1 MSLRSMDEILENK
14 TKNHIKNSET
24 VKLTIKNCNNI
35 DNGSILIK
43 KNILNIKYGINGTG
57 KSSIAK
63 AILCSSED
71 QNNDSD
77 SLNQLKPFK
86 CIGQAGNDPEIS
98 GMDEINNVK
107 IFNEEYV
114 NEFVF
119 LPDELLKGSF
129 DIFIRNDAYEKGLK
143 EIDDLVAT
151 ISKTFIQNEEID
163 ILINDLNE
171 LSSSF
176 GKPTKSGIHA
186 SSIFSKAFKN
196 GNKVINIP
204 EGLENYKD
212 YIRHDENYKWI
223 KWQLD
228 GQPYLHITE
237 KCPYCVSNI
246 EEKKQT
252 IKHITEVYDSKSVQN
267 LNRIISIFHKL
278 NNYFSE
284 ETRLKIDKFIKNTE
298 GYNDEQVA
306 YLREIKDQIDR
317 LKEKFS
323 KTKRIG
329 FISLKD
335 VEKVIEELKSHK
347 IDLNLYNHLKSEDT
361 QTKVEIVNSS
371 IDTTLE
377 KVGEL
382 QGQINQQ
389 KHLIERLINE
399 HKTEINS
406 FLKNAGYEYNVDL
419 IDDSEG
425 NYKLKLLHNDV
436 KDEITDVKEH
446 LSFGER
452 NAFSLVLFMYDV
464 LKHSPDLV
472 ILDDPISSFDKN
484 KKYAIVDMLFRK
496 EKSLKGKTVLL
507 LTHDFE
513 PIIDMIHHHRDRF
526 EIPTASF
533 LENNHGDLVEKEIQ
547 RADVQTFVE
556 INESNI
562 KILSDQIINKL
573 VYLRRLYEINNAK
586 ENGYQLISNLIHKRE
601 KPEFNDGS
609 VNRDMTS
616 EEIISGNKEIQ
627 KLIHDFEFNK
637 VLKIISDEKEM
648 KKIYL
653 ATENNYEKLHIY
665 RIIIDEKNDIESS
678 VIKKFINGAFHIE
691 NDYIY
696 QLNPRKY
703 QMVPQFVID
712 ECDKAISNI

>member
-1 MSLRSMDEILENK
+1 MTEL
-14 TKNHIKNSET
+14 ET
-24 VKLTIKNCNNI
+24 VKLTLKNCNNI

-43 KNILNIKYGINGTG
+43 KNILNIKYGINGIG

-63 AILCSSED
+63 AILYYSED

-77 SLNQLKPFK
+77 SLKQLKPFK
-86 CIGQAGNDPEIS
+86 YIGQAGNDSEIS
-98 GMDEINNVK
+98 GMDEITSVK

-114 NEFVF
+114 NKFVF
-119 LPDELLKGSF
+119 LPNELLKGSF
-129 DIFIRNDAYEKGLK
+129 DIFIRNDAYENGLK
-143 EIDDLVAT
+143 EIDKLVDAIRRTFAKNKEIETLISDL
-151 ISKTFIQNEEID
+151 S
-163 ILINDLNE
+163 E

-186 SSIFSKAFKN
+186 SSTFSKAFKN

-204 EGLENYKD
+204 NGLEDYTD

-228 GQPYLHITE
+228 GQAYLNITE

-246 EEKKQT
+246 ENKKET
-252 IKHITEVYDSKSVQN
+252 INKITEVYNSKSIQN
-267 LNRIISIFHKL
+267 LNLIVNIFNKL

-284 ETRLKIDKFIKNTE
+284 DTRLKIDEFIKNTD
-298 GYNDEQVA
+298 GYDDEQVA

-317 LKEKFS
+317 LNDKFI
-323 KTKRIG
+323 KTKNIG

-361 QTKVEIVNSS
+361 QTKVNIVNDS
-371 IDTTLE
+371 IDRTLE

-389 KHLIERLINE
+389 KHLIERLIN
-399 HKTEINS
+399 KYKIEINS

-419 IDDSEG
+419 IEDSEG
-425 NYKLKLLHNDV
+425 NYKLKLLHDDV
-436 KDEITDVKEH
+436 KDEITDVEEH

-464 LKHSPDLV
+464 LKNSPDLV

-513 PIIDMIHHHRDRF
+513 PIIDMIHHHRNRF

-547 RADVQTFVE
+547 RKDVQTFIE

-562 KILSDQIINKL
+562 KNLSDQIINKL
-573 VYLRRLYEINNAK
+573 IYLRRLYEIKNVK
-586 ENGYQLISNLIHKRE
+586 GNGYQLISNLMHKRE
-601 KPEFNDGS
+601 KPKFKDES
-609 VNRDMTS
+609 SIRDMTS
-616 EEIISGNKEIQ
+616 EEMISGKKEIQ
-627 KLIHDFEFNK
+627 ELIPEFDYNN
-637 VLKIISDEKEM
+637 VLKIISDDNEM
-648 KKIYL
+648 RKKYL
-653 ATENNYEKLHIY
+653 ATENNYEKLYIY
-665 RIIIDEKNDIESS
+665 RIIFDNRDEIESI
-678 VIKKFINGAFHIE
+678 VIKKFINETVHIE

-712 ECDKAISNI
+712 ECDKEISNI

>member
-1 MSLRSMDEILENK
+1 MAEL
-14 TKNHIKNSET
+14 ET
-24 VKLTIKNCNNI
+24 VQLTIKNCNNI
-35 DNGSILIK
+35 DKGSILIK
-43 KNILNIKYGINGTG
+43 RNILNIKYGINGTG

-63 AILCSSED
+63 AILCYSED

-143 EIDDLVAT
+143 EINDLVAT
-151 ISKTFIQNEEID
+151 ISKTFSQNEEID
-163 ILINDLNE
+163 ILINDLND

-176 GKPTKSGIHA
+176 GKTTKAGIHA
-186 SSIFSKAFKN
+186 SSMLSKALKN

-204 EGLENYKD
+204 KGLENYKD

-228 GQPYLHITE
+228 GQPYLNITE

-246 EEKKQT
+246 EEKKKT
-252 IKHITEVYDSKSVQN
+252 IEHITEVYDSKSVQN
-267 LNRIISIFHKL
+267 LNLIISIFHKL

-284 ETRLKIDKFIKNTE
+284 ETRLKIDEFIKNTE

-323 KTKRIG
+323 KTKSIG

-389 KHLIERLINE
+389 KQLIGRLIKE

-425 NYKLKLLHNDV
+425 NYKLKLCHNDAE
-436 KDEITDVKEH
+436 DEITDVKEH

-484 KKYAIVDMLFRK
+484 KKYAIVDMLFSK

-513 PIIDMIHHHRDRF
+513 PIIDMIHHHRNRF

-573 VYLRRLYEINNAK
+573 VYLRRLYEIKNAK
-586 ENGYQLISNLIHKRE
+586 GNGYQLISNLMHKRE
-601 KPEFNDGS
+601 RPEFKDGS

-616 EEIISGNKEIQ
+616 EEIISGNNEIQ
-627 KLIHDFEFNK
+627 EFIPDFKFNE
-637 VLKIISDEKEM
+637 VLKIISDDKEM
-648 KKIYL
+648 KKNYL

-665 RIIIDEKNDIESS
+665 RIIFDNKGDIESS
-678 VIKKFINGAFHIE
+678 VIKKFINEAFHIE

-712 ECDKAISNI
+712 ECDKAISDI

>member
-151 ISKTFIQNEEID
+151 IRKTFFQNEEID

-171 LSSSF
+171 LSNSF

-278 NNYFSE
+278 NKYFSE

-335 VEKVIEELKSHK
+335 VEKVIEELKSYK

-389 KHLIERLINE
+389 KHLIERLIKE

-586 ENGYQLISNLIHKRE
+586 GNGYQLISNLIHKRE
-601 KPEFNDGS
+601 KPKFNVGS
-609 VNRDMTS
+609 DNRDMTS

>member
-1 MSLRSMDEILENK
+1 M
-14 TKNHIKNSET
+14 
-24 VKLTIKNCNNI
+24 
-35 DNGSILIK
+35 
-43 KNILNIKYGINGTG
+43 
-57 KSSIAK
+57 
-63 AILCSSED
+63 
-71 QNNDSD
+71 
-77 SLNQLKPFK
+77 
-86 CIGQAGNDPEIS
+86 
-98 GMDEINNVK
+98 
-107 IFNEEYV
+107 
-114 NEFVF
+114 
-119 LPDELLKGSF
+119 
-129 DIFIRNDAYEKGLK
+129 KGLK
-143 EIDDLVAT
+143 EINNLVDT
-151 ISKTFIQNEEID
+151 IRNIFIENEEID
-163 ILINDLNE
+163 ILIDNLNE

-176 GKPTKSGIHA
+176 GKTTKSGIHA

-228 GQPYLHITE
+228 GRPYLHITD

-246 EEKKQT
+246 EKKKQA
-252 IKHITEVYDSKSVQN
+252 IEHITEVYDSKSVQN

-284 ETRLKIDKFIKNTE
+284 ETRLKIDEFIKNTD

-317 LKEKFS
+317 LNEKFI
-323 KTKRIG
+323 KTKSIG

-361 QTKVEIVNSS
+361 QIKVEIVNSS
-371 IDTTLE
+371 INATLE

-389 KHLIERLINE
+389 KHLIGRLIKE

-419 IDDSEG
+419 LDDSKG

-436 KDEITDVKEH
+436 QDEITDAKEH

-484 KKYAIVDMLFRK
+484 KKYAIIDILFSK

-513 PIIDMIHHHRDRF
+513 PIIDMIHHHRNLF

-533 LENNHGDLVEKEIQ
+533 LENNHGILVEKEIQ
-547 RADVQTFVE
+547 RADVQTFIE
-556 INESNI
+556 INEYNI
-562 KILSDQIINKL
+562 KNLSGQMINRL
-573 VYLRRLYEINNAK
+573 VYLRRLYEIKNAK
-586 ENGYQLISNLIHKRE
+586 GYGYQLISNLMHKRV
-601 KPEFNDGS
+601 KPEFKDESGI
-609 VNRDMTS
+609 RDMTS
-616 EEIISGNKEIQ
+616 CEIILGAEEVQ
-627 KLIHDFEFNK
+627 ELIPDFDYDN
-637 VLKIISDEKEM
+637 VLKIIANDGEM
-648 KKIYL
+648 GNIYL

-665 RIIIDEKNDIESS
+665 RIIFDTTDNIESGI
-678 VIKKFINGAFHIE
+678 IKKFIDEASHIE

-703 QMVPQFVID
+703 QMVPQFVIA
-712 ECDKAISNI
+712 ECDKAISSI

>member
-1 MSLRSMDEILENK
+1 MSDLG
-14 TKNHIKNSET
+14 T
-24 VKLTIKNCNNI
+24 VTLTLKNCNNI

-43 KNILNIKYGINGTG
+43 KNVLNIKYGINGIG

-63 AILCSSED
+63 AILCFSED

-77 SLNQLKPFK
+77 SLKQLKPFK
-86 CIGQAGNDPEIS
+86 YIGQAGNDPEIS

-107 IFNEEYV
+107 IFNEDYV

-119 LPDELLKGSF
+119 LPNELLKGSF

-143 EIDDLVAT
+143 EINELVA
-151 ISKTFIQNEEID
+151 IIGKTFDENEEID
-163 ILINDLNE
+163 NLIADLNE

-176 GKPTKSGIHA
+176 GKTTKSGIHA

-196 GNKVINIP
+196 GNKVTNIP
-204 EGLENYKD
+204 KGLENYKD

-228 GQPYLHITE
+228 GQPYLNITE
-237 KCPYCVSNI
+237 NCPYCVSNI
-246 EEKKQT
+246 EEKKET
-252 IKHITEVYDSKSVQN
+252 IEHITEVYDSKSVQN
-267 LNRIISIFHKL
+267 LNTIINIFHKL
-278 NNYFSE
+278 DKYFSK
-284 ETRLKIDKFIKNTE
+284 ETRLKIDEFIKNTE
-298 GYNDEQVA
+298 GFDDEQVA

-317 LKEKFS
+317 LNEKFI
-323 KTKRIG
+323 KTKKIG

-335 VEKVIEELKSHK
+335 VDKVIEELKSRK
-347 IDLNLYNHLKSEDT
+347 IDLKLYNHLKSEDT
-361 QTKVEIVNSS
+361 QTTVAIVNGS

-377 KVGEL
+377 KVGVL
-382 QGQINQQ
+382 QGEINKQ
-389 KHLIERLINE
+389 KDLIERLIKE

-406 FLKNAGYEYNVDL
+406 FLKNAGYGYNVDL

-436 KDEITDVKEH
+436 KDEMTDVKEH

-484 KKYAIVDMLFRK
+484 KKYAIVDILFSK

-513 PIIDMIHHHRDRF
+513 PIIDMIHHHRNRF

-533 LENNHGDLVEKEIQ
+533 LENNHGVLVEKEIQ
-547 RADVQTFVE
+547 RADVQTFIE

-562 KILSDQIINKL
+562 KNLPDQIINKL
-573 VYLRRLYEINNAK
+573 VYLRRLYEIKNAK
-586 ENGYQLISNLIHKRE
+586 GNGYQLISNLMHKRE
-601 KPEFNDGS
+601 KPEFKDES
-609 VNRDMTS
+609 SIRDMTPN
-616 EEIISGNKEIQ
+616 EIDSGNSEIQ
-627 KLIHDFEFNK
+627 ELIDDFDYSK
-637 VLKIISDEKEM
+637 VLDIINDDKEM
-648 KKIYL
+648 KRIYSE
-653 ATENNYEKLHIY
+653 TKNSYEKLHIY
-665 RIIIDEKNDIESS
+665 RIIFDNKDKTDSS
-678 VIKKFINGAFHIE
+678 VIKKFIDEAFHIE

-696 QLNPRKY
+696 QLNPCKY

-712 ECDKAISNI
+712 ECDKAISGI

>member
-1 MSLRSMDEILENK
+1 MEL
-14 TKNHIKNSET
+14 ET

-71 QNNDSD
+71 QNNNSD
-77 SLNQLKPFK
+77 SLKQLKPFK

-98 GMDEINNVK
+98 GMGEINNVK

-114 NEFVF
+114 NEFIF
-119 LPDELLKGSF
+119 LPNELLKGSF
-129 DIFIRNDAYEKGLK
+129 DIFIRNDAYKDGLK
-143 EIDDLVAT
+143 EINHLVDT
-151 ISKTFIQNEEID
+151 TRKIFIENEEID

-176 GKPTKSGIHA
+176 GKTTKSGIHA
-186 SSIFSKAFKN
+186 SSIFSKAFKS

-204 EGLENYKD
+204 KGLENYKD

-237 KCPYCVSNI
+237 NCPYCVSNI
-246 EEKKQT
+246 KEKKET
-252 IKHITEVYDSKSVQN
+252 IEHITEVYDSKSVQN
-267 LNRIISIFHKL
+267 LNLIISIFHKL
-278 NNYFSE
+278 NNYFSK
-284 ETRLKIDKFIKNTE
+284 ETRLKIDEFIKNTE
-298 GYNDEQVA
+298 GYDDEQVA

-317 LKEKFS
+317 LNEKFT

-361 QTKVEIVNSS
+361 QTKVEIVNNS

-382 QGQINQQ
+382 QGQIIRQ
-389 KHLIERLINE
+389 KNLIGRLIEE

-419 IDDSEG
+419 MEDSEG
-425 NYKLKLLHNDV
+425 NYNLKLLHNDIQ
-436 KDEITDVKEH
+436 DEITDVKEH

-464 LKHSPDLV
+464 LKYSPDLV
-472 ILDDPISSFDKN
+472 ILDDPISSFDNN

-496 EKSLKGKTVLL
+496 DKSLKGKTVLL
-507 LTHDFE
+507 FTHDFE
-513 PIIDMIHHHRDRF
+513 AIIDMIHHHRNRF

-533 LENNHGDLVEKEIQ
+533 LENNHGVLVEKDIQ
-547 RADVQTFVE
+547 RADIQTFIE

-562 KILSDQIINKL
+562 KNIPDQIINKL
-573 VYLRRLYEINNAK
+573 VYLRRLYEIKNVK
-586 ENGYQLISNLIHKRE
+586 GNGYQLISNLMHKRE
-601 KPEFNDGS
+601 KPKFKDESGI
-609 VNRDMTS
+609 RDMIS
-616 EEIISGNKEIQ
+616 EEIISGKEEIQ
-627 KLIHDFEFNK
+627 EFIPDFDYDE
-637 VLKIISDEKEM
+637 VLNIISDCNEM

-665 RIIIDEKNDIESS
+665 RIIFGNRGNIESD
-678 VIKKFINGAFHIE
+678 VIKKFINEAFHIE